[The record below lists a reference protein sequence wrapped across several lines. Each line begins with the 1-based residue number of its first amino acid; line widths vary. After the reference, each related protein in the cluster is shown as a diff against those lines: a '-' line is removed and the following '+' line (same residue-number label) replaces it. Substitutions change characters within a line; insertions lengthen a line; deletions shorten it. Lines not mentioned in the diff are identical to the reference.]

1 MASLCVTK
9 NNKTRSHME
18 MIYIH
23 RQEKFLTMYNT
34 SVLRRLFG
42 KTVNI
47 LSLEMTGVTFKGYF
61 KHLMNSWL
69 L

>member
-1 MASLCVTK
+1 M
-9 NNKTRSHME
+9 R
-18 MIYIH
+18 
-23 RQEKFLTMYNT
+23 NT

-47 LSLEMTGVTFKGYF
+47 LSLEMTGATFKGYF
-61 KHLMNSWL
+61 KHQMNSWL

>member
-1 MASLCVTK
+1 M
-9 NNKTRSHME
+9 R
-18 MIYIH
+18 
-23 RQEKFLTMYNT
+23 NT
-34 SVLRRLFG
+34 LVLRRLFG

-61 KHLMNSWL
+61 KHQMNSWL